1 MKKTQLAI
9 ATIGILLSASV
20 LASED
25 KWGYTGEHGPEHWGD
40 TYPTCSSGSS
50 QSPVNITQPS
60 EAELLPLDIQYQGKV
75 SALTNNGHTVQAQVE
90 GLNTLFVDGKSFEL
104 KQFHFHTPSE
114 NFIKNRQYP
123 LEAHFVHADEKGNL
137 AVVAVMFQADPAYNK
152 SLSSLLAEIPSKHDE
167 IKLEAEIKPSQ
178 LLPSTEHYYRFSGS
192 LTTPPCSE
200 GVRWFVLQEPVPA
213 SSKRISMMHEVM
225 GDNNRPLQP
234 LNARVVIEK

>member
-9 ATIGILLSASV
+9 ASLSFLLSCSA
-20 LASED
+20 LAAEG
-25 KWGYTGEHGPEHWGD
+25 KWDYTGEHGVEHWGD
-40 TYPTCSSGSS
+40 TYPTCAEGSS
-50 QSPVNITQPS
+50 QSPVNITQS
-60 EAELLPLDIQYQGKV
+60 VEAELLPLDIQYQGKV

-114 NFIKNRQYP
+114 NFIKNKQYP

-137 AVVAVMFQADPAYNK
+137 AVVAVMFKADSAYNK
-152 SLSSLLAEIPSKHDE
+152 DLSKLLAVVPSAHDE
-167 IKLEAEIKPSQ
+167 VELEAEVKPSQ
-178 LLPSTEHYYRFSGS
+178 LLPDTEHYYRFSGS

-213 SSKRISMMHEVM
+213 SSKRISMLSEAM

-234 LNARVVIEK
+234 LNARVVVEK